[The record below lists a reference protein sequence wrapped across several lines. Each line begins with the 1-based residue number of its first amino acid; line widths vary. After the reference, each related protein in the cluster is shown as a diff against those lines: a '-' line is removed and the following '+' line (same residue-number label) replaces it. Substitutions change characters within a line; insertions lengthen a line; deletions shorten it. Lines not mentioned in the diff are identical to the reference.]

1 MKIVPIIVLIFAI
14 MPQTFGLTASIG
26 NARMILYPEVVPGE
40 PTTIEKTILV
50 KNINN
55 ISVNINLEA
64 FQDLEGIT
72 EILDPDFV
80 LEPSEEKNARFIV
93 TIDEAKRYEGN
104 IAVSF
109 TPADKP
115 QSSGVG
121 LLSNII
127 IIAKEAEQGET
138 PTNETQPPVDGAN
151 PLVGFGIIAAIIAV
165 GIILFRLKRGKHAKP
180 KSMKG
185 KK

>member
-1 MKIVPIIVLIFAI
+1 MKEFFMKIVPIIVLMFAI

-40 PTTIEKTILV
+40 PTIIERTILV

-55 ISVNINLEA
+55 ESVNINLEVS
-64 FQDLEGIT
+64 QDLA
-72 EILDPDFV
+72 EIIELLDSDFV
-80 LEPSEEKNARFIV
+80 LEPLEDKNARFVI

-109 TPADKP
+109 TPADEP

-127 IIAKEAEQGET
+127 IIAKEAET
-138 PTNETQPPVDGAN
+138 PTNETPPVDGAN
-151 PLVGFGIIAAIIAV
+151 PLVGLGIITAIIAV
-165 GIILFRLKRGKHAKP
+165 GIILFRLQRGKHI
-180 KSMKG
+180 KSRKR
-185 KK
+185 